1 MADEK
6 KQEVQPWLQKAD
18 NDLRS
23 ARVDLAAEPPLADA
37 IREQLRQLI

>member
-6 KQEVQPWLQKAD
+6 RQEAQAWLQKAD

-23 ARVDLAAEPPLADA
+23 ARVDMAAEPPLVDA
-37 IREQLRQLI
+37 IRERLRQLI